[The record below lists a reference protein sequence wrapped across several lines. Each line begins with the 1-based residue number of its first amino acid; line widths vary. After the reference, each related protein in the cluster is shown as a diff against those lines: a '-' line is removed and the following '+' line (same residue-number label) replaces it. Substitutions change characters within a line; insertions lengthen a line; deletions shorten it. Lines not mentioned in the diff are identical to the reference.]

1 MTWIVRNL
9 WLIPTLPIL
18 AAGVSA
24 LLPQRSRRP
33 AAGLAVGSMA
43 VSFLL
48 ALCAFA
54 QAVHAT
60 GREVF
65 NFSWFQFGDQT
76 LQLGWV
82 LDPLTAV
89 MLVMVTFVG
98 LLIFIYSTGYMEHDE
113 NFTRFFC
120 FLALFAGAML
130 GVIISN
136 SLLLLFMCWEIVGL
150 TSYLLIGFWY
160 QNPNAAAAAKKAFI
174 TTRIG
179 DLGLLI
185 GMVWLYGQTHTLLF
199 YADGAGALEKTALT
213 HLVAQTTIYGLTL
226 SSAIGLLIFCGA
238 AGKSGQVPLHVWLP
252 DAMEGPTPVSA
263 LIHAAT
269 MVAAGV
275 FLIARVYPLMAAGAP
290 LMSAHPADL
299 ITPTLALQV
308 VTWIGAITALF
319 AATVAVAQWDIKR
332 ILAYSTVS
340 QLGYMMLGL
349 GVGGPAVGMFH
360 LITHAFFKALLF
372 LGAGS
377 VIHGCSGEQDIRRM
391 GGLSK
396 YMPIT
401 FATYGVGML
410 ALSGFPLV
418 FSGFWSK
425 DAILHAAHNWSIS
438 QAPFYMATLGALLTA
453 FYMTRQVCYVFLG
466 SLRLP
471 AHGPVAHD
479 EPHSED
485 TRHHGAGHPHE
496 SPAVMTAP
504 LAILAVCTVLLG
516 LIGTPAWPWFQSFLE
531 GHAVEPTTHEP
542 GLLAVMVASSVIAL
556 FGIYLGYIV
565 YGRRPATR
573 ADAADP
579 IGNRVPHAFRFL
591 HNAWYIDA
599 LYAATF
605 VRLTRWFAY
614 LADIFDR
621 FIFNGIVQ
629 VVSFAVLGLAWLDSF
644 FDQYVVNFGFDT
656 GWRSISLGGRAFA
669 TLQNGR
675 AQAYLRY
682 IGLALVAL
690 VVLLLWGVAR

>member
-1 MTWIVRNL
+1 MNWIVRYL
-9 WLIPTLPIL
+9 WLMPAMPIL

-24 LLPQRSRRP
+24 LLPQRSRKP
-33 AAGLAVGSMA
+33 AAGLAIGSIGM
-43 VSFLL
+43 SFLL
-48 ALCAFA
+48 AAYAFA
-54 QAVHAT
+54 NALRNPVAQI
-60 GREVF
+60 F
-65 NFSWFQFGDQT
+65 NFSWLQFGDKSIA
-76 LQLGWV
+76 LGWL

-120 FLALFAGAML
+120 FLALFAGGML
-130 GVIISN
+130 GVVISN

-160 QNPNAAAAAKKAFI
+160 QNPRAAAAAKKAFI

-179 DLGLLI
+179 DLGFLI
-185 GMVWLYGQTHTLLF
+185 GMVWLYAQAHTLLF
-199 YADGAGALEKTALT
+199 YDTGAGALEPAAIG
-213 HLVAQTTIYGLTL
+213 HLVAQTTVYGLSL

-275 FLIARVYPLMAAGAP
+275 FLIARVYPLM
-290 LMSAHPADL
+290 SAHSAAL
-299 ITPTLALQV
+299 VTPSIALQV
-308 VTWIGAITALF
+308 VTWVGAITALF
-319 AATVAVAQWDIKR
+319 GATVAIAQWDIKR

-340 QLGYMMLGL
+340 QLGYMMIGL

-391 GGLSK
+391 GGLRR

-425 DAILHAAHNWSIS
+425 DAILHAAHNWSVS
-438 QAPFYMATLGALLTA
+438 QAPFYMATFGAFLTA
-453 FYMTRQVCYVFLG
+453 FYMARQVCYVFFG
-466 SLRLP
+466 TLRLP
-471 AHGPVAHD
+471 THGPVSHA

-485 TRHHGAGHPHE
+485 TQHHGAGHPHE
-496 SPAVMTAP
+496 SPSVMTAP
-504 LAILAVCTVLLG
+504 LSILAVCAILLG
-516 LIGTPAWPWFQSFLE
+516 LLGTPAWPWFQSFLNGE
-531 GHAVEPTTHEP
+531 RSVIAEHVP
-542 GLLAVMVASSVIAL
+542 GVATIMVTSSAIAL
-556 FGIYLGYIV
+556 FGIFLGWRL
-565 YGRRPATR
+565 YGRKPISATETPDILSQLQPQTFR
-573 ADAADP
+573 LL
-579 IGNRVPHAFRFL
+579 NHAYYVDL
-591 HNAWYIDA
+591 I
-599 LYAATF
+599 YAATF
-605 VRLTRWFAY
+605 VRLTRWSAR

-621 FIFNGIVQ
+621 FLFNGIVQ
-629 VVSFAVLGLAWLDSF
+629 GISFGVLTLAWIDSF
-644 FDQYVVNFGFDT
+644 VDNYIVNFGFDT
-656 GWRSISLGGRAFA
+656 GWRSLSIGGRVLAS
-669 TLQNGR
+669 LQGGR
-675 AQAYLRY
+675 VQTYLRF

-690 VVLLLWGVAR
+690 TIFLLWGAAR